1 MQPATPSAALV
12 WGALSIVYVVWGST
26 YLAIRIA
33 IETLP
38 PFLMAGT
45 RHLCAGVI
53 LYAWAIRRGDAEGDR
68 PGPVQWRAAAIVG
81 AALLLGG
88 NGGVVWAEQSV
99 ASGVAALLV
108 ATLPLWMALLGR
120 TIWGEPLSRM
130 TLLGLVIGLGGLAL
144 LVGPVEGGGV
154 DPLGALACMGASF
167 SWAAGSLW
175 SRRAPLPKRP
185 FVTTSMEMLCG
196 GAMLLLVGV
205 LAGELRTF
213 DPSRFSTA
221 SLLALAYLTVF
232 GSLVAFT
239 AYIWVLGNAPTSLVS
254 TYAYVNPVV
263 AVFLGWLLLAE
274 PITLRMVVA
283 GGIILAA
290 VALIASAA
298 PKVTPASS
306 TEPEPDDVAVA
317 SVSRRR

>member
-1 MQPATPSAALV
+1 MHAAAPSAALV

-33 IETLP
+33 IQTLP

-53 LYAWAIRRGDAEGDR
+53 LYAWAIRRGDVEGDR
-68 PGPVQWRAAAIVG
+68 PGPAQWRAAAIVG
-81 AALLLGG
+81 IALLLGG
-88 NGGVVWAEQSV
+88 NGGVVWAERSI

-108 ATLPLWMALLGR
+108 ATLPLWMAVLGR
-120 TIWGEPLSRM
+120 VVWREHLSRPTM
-130 TLLGLVIGLGGLAL
+130 IGLVIGLGGLEL
-144 LVGPVEGGGV
+144 LLGPVDGGGV

-185 FVTTSMEMLCG
+185 FVTTAMEMLCG
-196 GAMLLLVGV
+196 GTALMVVGA
-205 LAGELRTF
+205 LSGELRTF
-213 DPSRFSTA
+213 DPSTFSLA
-221 SLLALAYLTVF
+221 SLLALAYLIVF
-232 GSLVAFT
+232 GSLIAFT

-263 AVFLGWLLLAE
+263 AVLLGWLLLDE
-274 PITLRMVVA
+274 PITPRMVIA
-283 GGIILAA
+283 GGIIIAA
-290 VALIASAA
+290 VALIATAA
-298 PKVTPASS
+298 PKAAPPVESA
-306 TEPEPDDVAVA
+306 DAA
-317 SVSRRR
+317 

>member
-1 MQPATPSAALV
+1 MLVSARALAHRGDPPMPAATPSAALV

-33 IETLP
+33 LETLP

-45 RHLCAGVI
+45 RHLCAGIV
-53 LYAWAIRRGDAEGDR
+53 LYAWAIRRGDVEGDG
-68 PGPVQWRAAAIVG
+68 PGPAQWRAAAIVG
-81 AALLLGG
+81 IALLLGG
-88 NGGVVWAEQSV
+88 NGGVVWAEKTV

-108 ATLPLWMALLGR
+108 ATLPLWMAVLGR
-120 TIWGEPLSRM
+120 TIWGEPLSRI
-130 TLLGLVIGLGGLAL
+130 TLIGLVIGLGGLAL

-185 FVTTSMEMLCG
+185 FVTTAMEMLCG
-196 GAMLLLVGV
+196 GAALLVVGILTGE
-205 LAGELRTF
+205 LAGV
-213 DPSRFSTA
+213 DPARFSRD
-221 SLLALAYLTVF
+221 SLLALAYLIVF
-232 GSLVAFT
+232 GSLIAFT

-263 AVFLGWLLLAE
+263 AVLLGWLLLDE
-274 PITLRMVVA
+274 PITPRMVIA

-290 VALIASAA
+290 VAIIASNA
-298 PKVTPASS
+298 PKTPPA
-306 TEPEPDDVAVA
+306 DAA
-317 SVSRRR
+317 

>member
-1 MQPATPSAALV
+1 MPPAAPSAALV

-45 RHLCAGVI
+45 RHLCAGVL
-53 LYAWAIRRGDAEGDR
+53 LYAWAIRRGDVDGDR

-81 AALLLGG
+81 GALLLGG
-88 NGGVVWAEQSV
+88 NGGVVWAEQTV

-108 ATLPLWMALLGR
+108 ATLPLWMAVLGK
-120 TIWGEPLSRM
+120 TIWGEPLSRV
-130 TLLGLVIGLGGLAL
+130 TVIGLVIGLGGLAL

-185 FVTTSMEMLCG
+185 FVTTSMEMLTG
-196 GAMLLLVGV
+196 GGMLLVVGV

-213 DPSRFSTA
+213 DPSRFSVA
-221 SLLALAYLTVF
+221 SLLALAYLIVF
-232 GSLVAFT
+232 GSLIAFT

-263 AVFLGWLLLAE
+263 AVLLGWLLLAE
-274 PITLRMVVA
+274 PITPRMVLA

-290 VALIASAA
+290 VALIAAAA
-298 PKVTPASS
+298 PKAAPATS
-306 TEPEPDDVAVA
+306 TAPEPDDVAVA